1 MCEARWWWLGWGRK
15 GEGGREGGRHKSTQ
29 KGVGLRRRR
38 RWRRSVQPWIN
49 KRWDRLCTC
58 LNPTWATKSRCAF
71 TSSTIAAEVIYAN
84 AFYLQ
89 SQWLIHRDATLDKM
103 NGHRGRRRA
112 RGRRDERGGGAAV
125 ADKEKEE
132 KKTLLLMTLSEKKHF
147 EQKKLPGQENR
158 QDGTFGNKLQR
169 QKQVILFLKQ
179 HVYNSRECNDQG
191 I

>member
-1 MCEARWWWLGWGRK
+1 MCEARWWWWLGRG
-15 GEGGREGGRHKSTQ
+15 EGGRHKSTQ

-38 RWRRSVQPWIN
+38 RRRSVRPWIN
-49 KRWDRLCTC
+49 KRWDRPCTC
-58 LNPTWATKSRCAF
+58 STPTWATKSRCAF

-89 SQWLIHRDATLDKM
+89 SQWLIQRDATLDKM

-132 KKTLLLMTLSEKKHF
+132 EKKTLLLMTLSGGKKPTNTLN
-147 EQKKLPGQENR
+147 KKSCQAKKTDRTGRSETNCSS
-158 QDGTFGNKLQR
+158 TNKS
-169 QKQVILFLKQ
+169 FC
-179 HVYNSRECNDQG
+179 S
-191 I
+191 